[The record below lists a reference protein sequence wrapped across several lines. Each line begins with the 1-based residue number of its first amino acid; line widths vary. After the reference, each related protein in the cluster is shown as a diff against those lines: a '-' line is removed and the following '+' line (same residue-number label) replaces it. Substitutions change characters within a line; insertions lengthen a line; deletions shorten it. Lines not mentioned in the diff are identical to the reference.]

1 MPGWRVGWIA
11 IHDAYLKPTSES
23 TVYITDPAK
32 QKSAMRSNS
41 YIANNLSFG
50 DLKAPRCCCK
60 NCANSCHAAHI
71 GSGDIT
77 ESVSHL
83 TNATNSYIVSNGKKA
98 YLDCKY
104 TDINKVNEN
113 IRRALNGTEE
123 QDKRDNI
130 IRNEDINKINLK
142 DYQMNGTVDIDELL
156 TSYINQND
164 FAKYSPGKYEQRKS
178 INFEE
183 HKAATSG
190 HNMNNSEPMNIE
202 ENAVVWRLT
211 EVRKGLRNLTQLTLG
226 TGLSYAVFY

>member
-1 MPGWRVGWIA
+1 VGWIT
-11 IHDAYLKPTSES
+11 IHDAYTNLKTTADSA
-23 TVYITDPAK
+23 TFLADPAK
-32 QKSAMRSNS
+32 QRNRSEN
-41 YIANNLSFG
+41 YIVNNLSFG
-50 DLKAPRCCCK
+50 DIRAPRCCCK
-60 NCANSCHAAHI
+60 NCATSRYAAQI

-77 ESVSHL
+77 ESVSNL
-83 TNATNSYIVSNGKKA
+83 TNATNSYIIANGKKA

-104 TDINKVNEN
+104 TAMTKANDN

-123 QDKRDNI
+123 QDKPDNV
-130 IRNEDINKINLK
+130 IRNEDLNKINLK

-164 FAKYSPGKYEQRKS
+164 YTKYSPGKYEQRRS

-190 HNMNNSEPMNIE
+190 HKMNTTETVNIE
-202 ENAVVWRLT
+202 ESTIVWRLT

-226 TGLSYAVFY
+226 TALYIDLPVQ